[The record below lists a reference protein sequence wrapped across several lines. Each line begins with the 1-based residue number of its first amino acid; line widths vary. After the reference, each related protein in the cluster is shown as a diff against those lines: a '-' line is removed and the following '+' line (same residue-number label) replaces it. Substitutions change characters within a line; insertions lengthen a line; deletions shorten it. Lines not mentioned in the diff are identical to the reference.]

1 MPATAQVHP
10 IPSPANIAIERAVM
24 DAMRGLARFSPTR
37 VIGAPD
43 AADAENL
50 RSDLLDLCD
59 VVDPLVRAIGDYAAR
74 QFGMSTSEH
83 DLFNNQLRGALEGNA
98 THVLDS
104 IADRLRAQAG
114 SDGNRHDFMRSARAE

>member
-1 MPATAQVHP
+1 MTAEVRHLPNPADL
-10 IPSPANIAIERAVM
+10 AIERAIM

-59 VVDPLVRAIGDYAAR
+59 VVDPLVKAIGDYAAH
-74 QFGMSTSEH
+74 QFGMSAKDHE
-83 DLFNNQLRGALEGNA
+83 LFHNQLRGALEGNA
-98 THVLDS
+98 AHVLQE

-114 SDGNRHDFMRSARAE
+114 SDGNRHDFMRSARAY